1 MNAIEIRDLC
11 KDYGDFQL
19 DHVNLTLPEGCVM
32 GFICDN

>member
-19 DHVNLTLPEGCVM
+19 DHVNLTLPEEIGRAHV
-32 GFICDN
+32 